1 MKHFRLFCLLVLA
14 QLTGTLAQAQTSLM
28 ATLNHEG
35 TISTFYGARALQQA
49 HQAAASGDVITL
61 SSGTFQAEN
70 ITKAVTIRGAGMDVT
85 SANGLT
91 SEPTVLAND
100 FSIKIPN
107 TDTNRFTL
115 EGIYHNGRINI
126 NSQNNSCSLRNALFL
141 KSRFRQINGENQGVV
156 KDLTML
162 HCRVAGD
169 ISLYNESSAQILN
182 SVINKAYTGYLSF
195 SHCVV
200 LNGTC
205 LGKGGNEY
213 KNCIF
218 RCFNNYPQSSESCY
232 NNVFITDNVNVLN
245 NIPNSTNLR
254 VGTSDSHFANIK
266 DYSDSNE
273 YKLAE
278 ADKEVLKGNDGT
290 EIGIYGG
297 SMPYSVVTTNPQITK
312 FNVAA
317 KTTADGKLSVD
328 IEVKSGE

>member
-14 QLTGTLAQAQTSLM
+14 LLTGTLAQAQTSLM

-49 HQAAASGDVITL
+49 HEAAASGDVITL
-61 SSGTFQAEN
+61 SSGTFLAGN
-70 ITKAVTIRGAGMDVT
+70 ITKAVTIRGAGMDVM
-85 SANGLT
+85 SANGIT
-91 SEPTVLAND
+91 SEPTVLANN

-107 TDTNRFTL
+107 TDTNRLTL
-115 EGIYHNGRINI
+115 EGIYHNGTINI
-126 NSQNNSCSLRNALFL
+126 YDENHTCSLRNALFL
-141 KSRFRQINGENQGVV
+141 KSRFKDIYADGSGSV

-162 HCRVAGD
+162 HCRVANC
-169 ISLYNESSAQILN
+169 ININNYSTAQILN
-182 SVINKAYTGYLSF
+182 SVIWSVRNGYFSL

-200 LNGTC
+200 LDGSC
-205 LGKGGNEY
+205 LGNGGNEY

-218 RCFNNYPQSSESCY
+218 RCPRNYPQSGESCY
-232 NNVFITDNVNVLN
+232 NNVFITDNADALN

-254 VGTSDSHFANIK
+254 VGTSGTHFANIK
-266 DYSDSNE
+266 DYSDSND

-278 ADKEVLKGNDGT
+278 ADREVLMGNDGT

-297 SMPYSVVTTNPQITK
+297 SMPYSVVPTNPQITK

-317 KTTADGKLSVD
+317 KTTADSASTSK
-328 IEVKSGE
+328 

>member
-14 QLTGTLAQAQTSLM
+14 LLTGTLAQAQTSLM

-35 TISTFYGARALQQA
+35 TISTFYGPRALQQA
-49 HQAAASGDVITL
+49 HQAAVSGDVITL

-100 FSIKIPN
+100 FDIKIPN
-107 TDTNRFTL
+107 TDTNRLTL
-115 EGIYHNGRINI
+115 EGIYHNGTITIRKE
-126 NSQNNSCSLRNALFL
+126 NNTCSLRNALFL
-141 KSRFRQINGENQGVV
+141 KSRFKVINSYDQESV

-162 HCRVAGD
+162 HCRVAD
-169 ISLYNESSAQILN
+169 YISINHYSSAQILN
-182 SVINKAYTGYLSF
+182 SVINRVSYGYFSL

-200 LNGTC
+200 LDGSC
-205 LGKGGNEY
+205 LGNGGNEY

-218 RCFNNYPQSSESCY
+218 RCPSNYPQSGESCY
-232 NNVFITDNVNVLN
+232 NNVFITDNTSVLDR
-245 NIPNSTNLR
+245 IPNSTNLR
-254 VGTSDSHFANIK
+254 VGTNDTHFANIK
-266 DYSDSNE
+266 GYSDSSD

-278 ADKEVLKGNDGT
+278 ADREVLQGIDGT

-297 SMPYSVVTTNPQITK
+297 SMPYSAVTTNPQITK

>member
-14 QLTGTLAQAQTSLM
+14 LLTGTLAQAQTSLM

-35 TISTFYGARALQQA
+35 TISTFYGSRALQQA
-49 HQAAASGDVITL
+49 HEAAASGDVITL

-85 SANGLT
+85 SADGIT
-91 SEPTVLAND
+91 SEPTVLANN
-100 FSIKIPN
+100 FSIQIPN

-115 EGIYHNGRINI
+115 EGIYHNGKIYIN
-126 NSQNNSCSLRNALFL
+126 NDGNTCSLRNALFL
-141 KSRFRQINGENQGVV
+141 KSRFCYIYGNNQGVV

-162 HCRVAGD
+162 HCRVAGS
-169 ISLYNESSAQILN
+169 ISLYDGNSAQILN
-182 SVINKAYTGYLSF
+182 SVINEADYGFLSF

-200 LNGTC
+200 LGGSY
-205 LGKGGNEY
+205 LGNGGNEY

-218 RCFNNYPQSSESCY
+218 RCPSNYPQSGESCY
-232 NNVFITDNVNVLN
+232 NNVFITDNTSVLDR
-245 NIPNSTNLR
+245 IPNSTNLR
-254 VGTSDSHFANIK
+254 VGTNDSHFANIK
-266 DYSDSNE
+266 GYSDSSD

-278 ADKEVLKGNDGT
+278 ADKEVLMGNDGT

-297 SMPYSVVTTNPQITK
+297 SMPYSVVPTNPQITK

>member
-14 QLTGTLAQAQTSLM
+14 LLTGTLAQAQTSLM

-70 ITKAVTIRGAGMDVT
+70 ITKAVTVRGAGMDVT

-91 SEPTVLAND
+91 SEPTVLANNFD
-100 FSIKIPN
+100 IKIPN
-107 TDTNRFTL
+107 TDTNRLTL
-115 EGIYHNGRINI
+115 EGIYHNGTITIRKEKNT
-126 NSQNNSCSLRNALFL
+126 CSLRNALFL
-141 KSRFRQINGENQGVV
+141 KSRFKQITSYDRESV

-162 HCRVAGD
+162 HCRVAD
-169 ISLYNESSAQILN
+169 YISIYDESSAQILN
-182 SVINKAYTGYLSF
+182 SVINDASYGYFSF

-297 SMPYSVVTTNPQITK
+297 SMPYSVVPTNPQITK